1 MAKKPT
7 VSSITS
13 GYASNTQLNANFEAL
28 RDSFDNTLSLDGST
42 PNSMG
47 ADLNLNSNDI
57 LNADGIQ
64 ANSLT
69 IAGSSFDISALAGLA
84 SVSGAFI
91 APRSS
96 EPTTRDDG
104 TALQAGDIYLNT
116 TSNVPFIYNGSTFIE
131 LGTNLT
137 SAEVDVFSANGSATA
152 FTLSSAPSSENF
164 TFVYVSGVYQ
174 AKSTYSVAS
183 TTLTFSSAPPP
194 GTNNIEVVNFDGSL
208 LQTSVNKLDS
218 KTELKASSTL
228 SIQNY
233 DGSWWAYDASVTIA
247 TYSIDAS
254 EAILVSPTGS
264 GNGAWVRQFDDGKL
278 NIRWFGAVGDGSTN
292 DAPSIQNAVSFA
304 SFCERTDT
312 HNGDGSTTAF
322 SMSTVAIIDGSA
334 VAYTDTSQI
343 VVKVGGV
350 TKTLGSDYSVSG
362 TTVTFGS
369 APPSGTDNVSIAY
382 GWSEGTSYGR
392 TVYIPNTYNGTT
404 EGTRWFKCNTH
415 IAFANLDNIAFV
427 GDGPQLSKLKF
438 EDSYGLKVTSSTTG
452 QNSRL
457 QFKGFTL
464 EGNSDDSSSSAEFAG
479 ILLEA
484 CSNCVF
490 EDILINRFVDGI
502 VIDADPSG
510 TSGTGSINNKFLR
523 VFILQADFPNP
534 VNDYPRYGVRFTN
547 TQGTSYKPQLMQFK
561 DCTIYSSILVD
572 TEPATGDGSNLSFVI
587 DDFSGLTQASGIKVF
602 VEDSNGN
609 WEKRTIGTG
618 STQYK
623 LYDYTSGSRGT
634 EITDSP
640 LLSAKDAGNPMPNS
654 NGASITK
661 AEVVFVTAPPAQS
674 NNVFLIH
681 SDPRGSQAIRI
692 DEGSANSF
700 DCSIGGYETGVYF
713 DGGASNNLIDEN
725 EFTFQYV
732 QLTDTVVDRHA
743 SISTFGATT
752 ITVNDYA
759 ESHVD
764 EYVNQTLET
773 PSSHCIENCIIDKHG
788 PTRRIS
794 DKLTS
799 DVVLTGSYQD
809 ILTWDVPNR
818 RHGTHRHVEASIF
831 ITAIETSTTRVSA
844 DVKLEYSD
852 DNGANYSALQT
863 RRLESD
869 VTGATGNKD
878 HLSTYLSTYHDVS
891 VYNPKE
897 QKTLKYRVQAKLV
910 SGDTVTAEGS
920 SISYQNTG
928 TVTIV
933 NP

>member
-7 VSSITS
+7 VSTITS

-69 IAGSSFDISALAGLA
+69 IAGSSFDISALTGLA

-116 TSNVPFIYNGSTFIE
+116 TSNVPSIYNGSTFIE

-137 SAEVDVFSANGSATA
+137 SAEVDVFSANGSTTA

-174 AKSTYSVAS
+174 AKSTYSVSS

-208 LQTSVNKLDS
+208 LETSVNKLTS

-233 DGSWWAYDASVTIA
+233 DGSWWEYDASVTNA
-247 TYSIDAS
+247 VYSVDTT

-264 GNGAWVRQFDDGKL
+264 GDGAWVRQFDDGRL
-278 NIRWFGAVGDGSTN
+278 NIRWFGAVGDGTTN
-292 DAPSIQNAVSFA
+292 DAPAIQA
-304 SFCERTDT
+304 
-312 HNGDGSTTAF
+312 
-322 SMSTVAIIDGSA
+322 A
-334 VAYTDTSQI
+334 VAMA
-343 VVKVGGV
+343 
-350 TKTLGSDYSVSG
+350 SG
-362 TTVTFGS
+362 TG
-369 APPSGTDNVSIAY
+369 GNV
-382 GWSEGTSYGR
+382 SYGR

-404 EGTRWFKCNTH
+404 EGTRWFKCDTH

-464 EGNSDDSSSSAEFAG
+464 EGNSDDSSSSAKFAG

-502 VIDADPSG
+502 VVDADPSG

-523 VFILQADFPNP
+523 VFVLQADFPNP
-534 VNDYPRYGVRFTN
+534 VNDYPRYGVWFTN
-547 TQGTSYKPQLMQFK
+547 TQGTSFKPQLMQFK

-572 TEPATGDGSNLSFVI
+572 TETLTGDGSNLSFVI

-602 VEDSNGN
+602 VKDSDGN

-618 STQYK
+618 STHYK

-634 EITDSP
+634 EITTAMD
-640 LLSAKDAGNPMPNS
+640 AKDAANPMPNS

-661 AEVVFVTAPPAQS
+661 AEVVFVTAPPTLS
-674 NNVFLIH
+674 NNVFIVH

-700 DCSIGGYETGVYF
+700 DCSIGGYLTGVWF

-764 EYVNQTLET
+764 EYVH
-773 PSSHCIENCIIDKHG
+773 PSRPMTDCIIDKHG

-818 RHGTHRHVEASIF
+818 RHGTHRHIEASIF

-852 DNGANYSALQT
+852 DNGANYSTLQI

-869 VTGATGNKD
+869 VTGATGNTNY
-878 HLSTYLSTYHDVS
+878 LSTYLSTYHNVS

-897 QKTLKYRVQAKLV
+897 QKTLKYRVQAKFV

-920 SISYQNTG
+920 SIAYQNTG

>member
-7 VSSITS
+7 VSTITS

-69 IAGSSFDISALAGLA
+69 IAGSSFDISALTGLA

-116 TSNVPFIYNGSTFIE
+116 TSNVPSIYNGSTFIE

-137 SAEVDVFSANGSATA
+137 SAEVDVFSANGSTTA

-174 AKSTYSVAS
+174 AKSTYSVSS

-208 LQTSVNKLDS
+208 LETSVNKLTS

-233 DGSWWAYDASVTIA
+233 DGSWWEYDASVTNA
-247 TYSIDAS
+247 VYSVDTT

-264 GNGAWVRQFDDGKL
+264 GDGAWVRQFDDGRL
-278 NIRWFGAVGDGSTN
+278 NIRWFGAVGDGTTN
-292 DAPSIQNAVSFA
+292 DAPAIQA
-304 SFCERTDT
+304 
-312 HNGDGSTTAF
+312 
-322 SMSTVAIIDGSA
+322 A
-334 VAYTDTSQI
+334 VAMA
-343 VVKVGGV
+343 
-350 TKTLGSDYSVSG
+350 SG
-362 TTVTFGS
+362 TG
-369 APPSGTDNVSIAY
+369 GNV
-382 GWSEGTSYGR
+382 SYGR

-404 EGTRWFKCNTH
+404 EGGRWFKCDTH

-457 QFKGFTL
+457 QFKGFTI
-464 EGNSDDSSSSAEFAG
+464 EGNSDDSSSSAKWAG

-502 VIDADPSG
+502 VVDADPSG

-523 VFILQADFPNP
+523 VFVLQADFPNP

-547 TQGTSYKPQLMQFK
+547 TQGTSFKPQLMQFK

-572 TEPATGDGSNLSFVI
+572 TETLTGDGSNLSFVI

-602 VEDSNGN
+602 VKDSDGN

-634 EITDSP
+634 EITTAMD
-640 LLSAKDAGNPMPNS
+640 AKDAGNPMPNS

-661 AEVVFVTAPPAQS
+661 AEVVFVTAPPALS
-674 NNVFLIH
+674 NNVFIVH

-700 DCSIGGYETGVYF
+700 DVSIGGYLTGVWF

-764 EYVNQTLET
+764 EYVH
-773 PSSHCIENCIIDKHG
+773 PSRPMTDCIIDKHG

-852 DNGANYSALQT
+852 DNGANYSTLQI

-869 VTGATGNKD
+869 VTGATGNTNY
-878 HLSTYLSTYHDVS
+878 LSTYLSTYHNVS

-897 QKTLKYRVQAKLV
+897 QKTLKYRVQAKFV

-920 SISYQNTG
+920 SIAYQNTG

>member
-116 TSNVPFIYNGSTFIE
+116 TSNVPSIYNGSTFIE
-131 LGTNLT
+131 LGTNLA

-152 FTLSSAPSSENF
+152 FTLSSAPASENV

-174 AKSTYSVAS
+174 AKSTYSVSS

-194 GTNNIEVVNFDGSL
+194 GTNNIEVVNFDGSF
-208 LQTSVNKLDS
+208 LQTSVNKLTS

-233 DGSWWAYDASVTIA
+233 DGSWWAYDASVTNA
-247 TYSIDAS
+247 VYSVDTT

-264 GNGAWVRQFDDGKL
+264 VDGAWVRQFDDGRL

-292 DAPSIQNAVSFA
+292 DAPAIQA
-304 SFCERTDT
+304 
-312 HNGDGSTTAF
+312 
-322 SMSTVAIIDGSA
+322 A
-334 VAYTDTSQI
+334 VAMA
-343 VVKVGGV
+343 
-350 TKTLGSDYSVSG
+350 SG
-362 TTVTFGS
+362 TG
-369 APPSGTDNVSIAY
+369 GNV
-382 GWSEGTSYGR
+382 SYGR
-392 TVYIPNTYNGTT
+392 TVYIPNTYNGTN
-404 EGTRWFKCNTH
+404 EVGRWFKCDTH
-415 IAFANLDNIAFV
+415 IAFANLNNVAFV

-457 QFKGFTL
+457 QFKGLTL
-464 EGNSDDSSSSAEFAG
+464 EGNSDDSSSSAKFAG

-523 VFILQADFPNP
+523 VFVLQADFPNP

-547 TQGTSYKPQLMQFK
+547 TQGTSLKPQLMQFK
-561 DCTIYSSILVD
+561 DCTIYSSLLVD
-572 TEPATGDGSNLSFVI
+572 TETLTGNGSNLSFVI
-587 DDFSGLTQASGIKVF
+587 DNFSGLTQASGIKVF
-602 VEDSNGN
+602 VKDSDGN
-609 WEKRTIGTG
+609 WGKRTIGTG

-623 LYDYTSGSRGT
+623 LYDYTSGSRGD
-634 EITDSP
+634 EITTAMDAK
-640 LLSAKDAGNPMPNS
+640 SAANPMPNS

-661 AEVVFVTAPPAQS
+661 AEVVFVTAPPALS
-674 NNVFLIH
+674 SNVFLIH
-681 SDPRGSQAIRI
+681 SDPRGFQAIRI

-700 DCSIGGYETGVYF
+700 DVSIGGYLTGVWF

-725 EFTFQYV
+725 EFTF
-732 QLTDTVVDRHA
+732 
-743 SISTFGATT
+743 
-752 ITVNDYA
+752 
-759 ESHVD
+759 
-764 EYVNQTLET
+764 
-773 PSSHCIENCIIDKHG
+773 
-788 PTRRIS
+788 
-794 DKLTS
+794 
-799 DVVLTGSYQD
+799 
-809 ILTWDVPNR
+809 
-818 RHGTHRHVEASIF
+818 
-831 ITAIETSTTRVSA
+831 
-844 DVKLEYSD
+844 
-852 DNGANYSALQT
+852 
-863 RRLESD
+863 
-869 VTGATGNKD
+869 
-878 HLSTYLSTYHDVS
+878 
-891 VYNPKE
+891 
-897 QKTLKYRVQAKLV
+897 
-910 SGDTVTAEGS
+910 
-920 SISYQNTG
+920 
-928 TVTIV
+928 
-933 NP
+933 

>member
-7 VSSITS
+7 VSTITS

-69 IAGSSFDISALAGLA
+69 IAGSSFDISALTGLA

-91 APRSS
+91 APNPS

-116 TSNVPFIYNGSTFIE
+116 TSNLAFIYNGSTFIE

-137 SAEVDVFSANGSATA
+137 SAEVDVFSADGSATA

-174 AKSTYSVAS
+174 AKSTYSVSS

-208 LQTSVNKLDS
+208 LETSVNKLTS
-218 KTELKASSTL
+218 KAALKASSTL

-233 DGSWWAYDASVTIA
+233 DGSWWAYDSSITNAVYSVDT
-247 TYSIDAS
+247 T

-264 GNGAWVRQFDDGKL
+264 GDGAWVRQFDDGRL
-278 NIRWFGAVGDGSTN
+278 NIRWFGAVGDGTTN
-292 DAPSIQNAVSFA
+292 DAPAIQA
-304 SFCERTDT
+304 
-312 HNGDGSTTAF
+312 
-322 SMSTVAIIDGSA
+322 A
-334 VAYTDTSQI
+334 VAMA
-343 VVKVGGV
+343 
-350 TKTLGSDYSVSG
+350 SG
-362 TTVTFGS
+362 TG
-369 APPSGTDNVSIAY
+369 GNV
-382 GWSEGTSYGR
+382 SYGR

-404 EGTRWFKCNTH
+404 EGTRWFKCDTH

-464 EGNSDDSSSSAEFAG
+464 EGNSDDSSSSAKWAG

-523 VFILQADFPNP
+523 VFVLQADFPNP

-547 TQGTSYKPQLMQFK
+547 TQGTDFKPQLMQFK

-602 VEDSNGN
+602 VKDSDGN
-609 WEKRTIGTG
+609 WGKRTIGTG

-634 EITDSP
+634 EITTAMD
-640 LLSAKDAGNPMPNS
+640 AKDAGNPMPNS

-661 AEVVFVTAPPAQS
+661 AEVVFVTAPPALS
-674 NNVFLIH
+674 NNVFIVH

-700 DCSIGGYETGVYF
+700 DVSIGGYETGVWF

-764 EYVNQTLET
+764 EYVH
-773 PSSHCIENCIIDKHG
+773 PSRPMTNCIIDKHG

-818 RHGTHRHVEASIF
+818 RHGTHRHIEASIF

-852 DNGANYSALQT
+852 DNGANYSTLQT

-869 VTGATGNKD
+869 VTGATGNTN

-920 SISYQNTG
+920 SIAYQNTG

>member
-7 VSSITS
+7 VSTITS

-69 IAGSSFDISALAGLA
+69 IAGSSFNISALTGLA

-96 EPTTRDDG
+96 APTTRDDG
-104 TALQAGDIYLNT
+104 TALQSGDIYLNT
-116 TSNVPFIYNGSTFIE
+116 TSNLAFIYNGSTFVG
-131 LGTNLT
+131 LSTNT
-137 SAEVDVFSANGSATA
+137 TVAEVDVFSGNGSTTG
-152 FTLSSAPSSENF
+152 FTLSSAPESENF

-174 AKSTYSVAS
+174 AKSAYSVS
-183 TTLTFSSAPPP
+183 GTTLTFSSAPAS

-208 LQTSVNKLDS
+208 LQTSVNKLANR
-218 KTELKASSTL
+218 TALKASSTS
-228 SIQNY
+228 SIQQF
-233 DGSWWAYDASVTIA
+233 DGSWWVYDSSVPIA

-278 NIRWFGAVGDGSTN
+278 NIRWFGAVGDNSTN

-343 VVKVGGV
+343 EVEVGGV
-350 TKTLGSDYSVSG
+350 IKTLGSDYSVSG
-362 TTVTFGS
+362 TTVTFNS
-369 APPSGTDNVSIAY
+369 APPSGTDNVSIEY
-382 GWSEGTSYGR
+382 GWSESTGYGR
-392 TVYIPNTYNGTT
+392 TVYIPNTYNGTS
-404 EGTRWFKCNTH
+404 ENGRHFECNTH

-427 GDGPQLSKLKF
+427 GDGPQLSKLRF
-438 EDSYGLKVTSSTTG
+438 RNDSDGLKVTNSTTG
-452 QNSRL
+452 QNQRV
-457 QFKGFTL
+457 QFKGFSL
-464 EGNSDDSSSSAEFAG
+464 RGNSDTSTNSTPFVG
-479 ILLEA
+479 ILLEN

-490 EDILINRFVDGI
+490 EDIYIERFVDGI
-502 VIDADPSG
+502 VIDADPIG

-523 VFILQADFPNP
+523 VYIDQARYPNP
-534 VNDYPRYGVRFTN
+534 VNDYPRYGVHFKN
-547 TQGTSYKPQLMQFK
+547 SQGTSHKPQLMQFK

-572 TEPATGDGSNLSFVI
+572 TKELTGDGSNLSFVI
-587 DDFSGLTQASGIKVF
+587 DNFSGLTQASGIKVF
-602 VEDSNGN
+602 VEDSDGN

-623 LYDYTSGSRGT
+623 LYDYTGT
-634 EITDSP
+634 TQGDEITTAK
-640 LLSAKDAGNPMPNS
+640 SAKNNTMPNS
-654 NGASITK
+654 NGALITK

-674 NNVFLIH
+674 NNVFLVH
-681 SDPRGSQAIRI
+681 SDPRGYQAIRI

-713 DGGASNNLIDEN
+713 DGGPTNSLIDEN

-732 QLTDTVVDRHA
+732 QLTDTVIDRHA
-743 SISTFGATT
+743 SINTFGATT

-759 ESHVD
+759 TSHVD
-764 EYVNQTLET
+764 EYVD
-773 PSSHCIENCIIDKHG
+773 PSRPMTNCIIDKHG

-818 RHGTHRHVEASIF
+818 RHGTHRHIEASIF

-852 DNGANYSALQT
+852 DNGANYSTLQT

-869 VTGATGNKD
+869 VTGASGNTN

-920 SISYQNTG
+920 NTSYQNTG

>member
-7 VSSITS
+7 VSTITS

-69 IAGSSFDISALAGLA
+69 IAGSSFDISALTGLA

-116 TSNVPFIYNGSTFIE
+116 TSNVPSIYNGSTFIE

-137 SAEVDVFSANGSATA
+137 SAEVDVFSANGSTTA

-174 AKSTYSVAS
+174 AKSTYSVSS

-208 LQTSVNKLDS
+208 LETSVNKLTS

-233 DGSWWAYDASVTIA
+233 DGSWWEYDASVTNA
-247 TYSIDAS
+247 VYSVDTT

-264 GNGAWVRQFDDGKL
+264 GDGAWVRQFDDGRL
-278 NIRWFGAVGDGSTN
+278 NIRWFGAVGDGTTN
-292 DAPSIQNAVSFA
+292 DAPAIQA
-304 SFCERTDT
+304 
-312 HNGDGSTTAF
+312 
-322 SMSTVAIIDGSA
+322 A
-334 VAYTDTSQI
+334 VAMA
-343 VVKVGGV
+343 
-350 TKTLGSDYSVSG
+350 SG
-362 TTVTFGS
+362 TG
-369 APPSGTDNVSIAY
+369 GNV
-382 GWSEGTSYGR
+382 SYGR

-404 EGTRWFKCNTH
+404 EGTRWFKCDTH

-464 EGNSDDSSSSAEFAG
+464 EGNSDDSSSSAKFAG

-502 VIDADPSG
+502 VVDADPSG

-523 VFILQADFPNP
+523 VFVLQADFPNP

-547 TQGTSYKPQLMQFK
+547 TQGTSFKPQLMQFK

-572 TEPATGDGSNLSFVI
+572 TETLTGDGSNLSFVI

-602 VEDSNGN
+602 VKDSDGN

-634 EITDSP
+634 EITTAMD
-640 LLSAKDAGNPMPNS
+640 AKDAANPMPNS

-661 AEVVFVTAPPAQS
+661 AEVVFVTAPPALS
-674 NNVFLIH
+674 NNVFIVH

-700 DCSIGGYETGVYF
+700 DCSIGGYLTGVWF

-764 EYVNQTLET
+764 EYVH
-773 PSSHCIENCIIDKHG
+773 PSRPMTDCIIDKHG

-852 DNGANYSALQT
+852 DNGANYSTLQI

-869 VTGATGNKD
+869 VTGATGNTNY
-878 HLSTYLSTYHDVS
+878 LSTYLSTYHNVS

-897 QKTLKYRVQAKLV
+897 QKTLKYRVQAKFV

-920 SISYQNTG
+920 SIAYQNTG

>member
-7 VSSITS
+7 VSTITS

-69 IAGSSFDISALAGLA
+69 IAGSSFNISALTGLA

-96 EPTTRDDG
+96 APTTRDDG
-104 TALQAGDIYLNT
+104 TALQSGDIYLNT
-116 TSNVPFIYNGSTFIE
+116 TSNLAFIYNGSTFIG
-131 LGTNLT
+131 LSTNT
-137 SAEVDVFSANGSATA
+137 TVAEVDVFSGNGSTTG
-152 FTLSSAPSSENF
+152 FTLSSAPESENF

-174 AKSTYSVAS
+174 AKSAYSVS
-183 TTLTFSSAPPP
+183 GTTLTFSSAPAS

-208 LQTSVNKLDS
+208 LQTSVNKLANR
-218 KTELKASSTL
+218 TALKAASTS
-228 SIQNY
+228 SIQQFE
-233 DGSWWAYDASVTIA
+233 GSWWVYDSSVPIA

-264 GNGAWVRQFDDGKL
+264 GNGAWVRQFDDGRL

-369 APPSGTDNVSIAY
+369 APPSGTNNVSIAY

-404 EGTRWFKCNTH
+404 ESGRHFKCATH

-464 EGNSDDSSSSAEFAG
+464 EGNSDDSSNSAKWAG

-502 VIDADPSG
+502 VVDADPSG

-523 VFILQADFPNP
+523 VFVLQADFPNP

-547 TQGTSYKPQLMQFK
+547 TQGTSFKPQLMQFK
-561 DCTIYSSILVD
+561 DCTIYASILVD
-572 TEPATGDGSNLSFVI
+572 TETLTGNGSNLSFVI

-602 VEDSNGN
+602 VKDSDGN
-609 WEKRTIGTG
+609 WGKRAIGTG

-623 LYDYTSGSRGT
+623 LYDYTSGSRGD
-634 EITDSP
+634 EITTAMD
-640 LLSAKDAGNPMPNS
+640 AKDAGNPMPNS

-661 AEVVFVTAPPAQS
+661 AEVVFVTAPPALS
-674 NNVFLIH
+674 NNVFLVH

-700 DCSIGGYETGVYF
+700 DVSIGGYGTGVYF

-764 EYVNQTLET
+764 EYVH
-773 PSSHCIENCIIDKHG
+773 PSRPMTDCIIDKHG

-794 DKLTS
+794 SKLTS

-869 VTGATGNKD
+869 VTGATGNTN
-878 HLSTYLSTYHDVS
+878 HLSTYLSTYHNVS

-920 SISYQNTG
+920 NTSYQNTG

>member
-69 IAGSSFDISALAGLA
+69 IAGSSFNISALTGLA

-96 EPTTRDDG
+96 EPSTRDDG
-104 TALQAGDIYLNT
+104 TALQSGDIYLNT
-116 TSNVPFIYNGSTFIE
+116 TSNLAFIYNGSTFIG
-131 LGTNLT
+131 LSTNT
-137 SAEVDVFSANGSATA
+137 TVAEVDVFSGNGSTTG
-152 FTLSSAPSSENF
+152 FTLSSAPESENF

-174 AKSTYSVAS
+174 AKSAYSVS
-183 TTLTFSSAPPP
+183 GTTLTFSSAPAS

-208 LQTSVNKLDS
+208 LQNSVNKLANR
-218 KTELKASSTL
+218 TALKASSTS
-228 SIQNY
+228 SIQQF
-233 DGSWWAYDASVTIA
+233 DGSWWVYDSSVTNA
-247 TYSIDAS
+247 VYSVDTT

-264 GNGAWVRQFDDGKL
+264 GNGAWVRQFDDGRL

-292 DAPSIQNAVSFA
+292 DAPAIQA
-304 SFCERTDT
+304 
-312 HNGDGSTTAF
+312 
-322 SMSTVAIIDGSA
+322 A
-334 VAYTDTSQI
+334 VAMA
-343 VVKVGGV
+343 
-350 TKTLGSDYSVSG
+350 SG
-362 TTVTFGS
+362 TG
-369 APPSGTDNVSIAY
+369 GNV
-382 GWSEGTSYGR
+382 SYGR

-404 EGTRWFKCNTH
+404 EGTRWFKCSTH

-464 EGNSDDSSSSAEFAG
+464 EGNSDDSSSSAKWAG

-523 VFILQADFPNP
+523 VFVLQADFPNP

-547 TQGTSYKPQLMQFK
+547 TQGTAFKPQLMQFK

-602 VEDSNGN
+602 VKDSDGN
-609 WEKRTIGTG
+609 WEKRAIGTG
-618 STQYK
+618 STNYK
-623 LYDYTSGSRGT
+623 LYDYTSGSRGD
-634 EITDSP
+634 EITTAMD
-640 LLSAKDAGNPMPNS
+640 AKDAGNPMPNS

-661 AEVVFVTAPPAQS
+661 AEVVFVTAPPALS
-674 NNVFLIH
+674 NNVFIVH

-700 DCSIGGYETGVYF
+700 DVSIGGYEKGVWF

-764 EYVNQTLET
+764 EYVQ
-773 PSSHCIENCIIDKHG
+773 PSRPMTNCIIDKHG

-818 RHGTHRHVEASIF
+818 RHGTHRHIEASIF

-869 VTGATGNKD
+869 VTGATGNTN

-920 SISYQNTG
+920 NTSYQNTG

>member
-7 VSSITS
+7 VSTITS

-69 IAGSSFDISALAGLA
+69 IAGSSFDISALTGLA

-116 TSNVPFIYNGSTFIE
+116 TSNVPSIYNGSTFIE

-137 SAEVDVFSANGSATA
+137 SAEVDVFSANGSTTA

-174 AKSTYSVAS
+174 AKSTYSVSS

-208 LQTSVNKLDS
+208 LETSVNKLTS

-233 DGSWWAYDASVTIA
+233 DGSWWEYDASVTNA
-247 TYSIDAS
+247 VYSVDTT

-264 GNGAWVRQFDDGKL
+264 GDGAWVRQFDDGRL
-278 NIRWFGAVGDGSTN
+278 NIRWFGAVGDGTTN
-292 DAPSIQNAVSFA
+292 DAPAIQA
-304 SFCERTDT
+304 
-312 HNGDGSTTAF
+312 
-322 SMSTVAIIDGSA
+322 A
-334 VAYTDTSQI
+334 VAMA
-343 VVKVGGV
+343 
-350 TKTLGSDYSVSG
+350 SG
-362 TTVTFGS
+362 TG
-369 APPSGTDNVSIAY
+369 GNV
-382 GWSEGTSYGR
+382 SYGR

-404 EGTRWFKCNTH
+404 EGTRWFKCDTH

-464 EGNSDDSSSSAEFAG
+464 EGNSDDSSSSAKFAG

-502 VIDADPSG
+502 VVDADPSG

-523 VFILQADFPNP
+523 VFVLQADFPNP

-547 TQGTSYKPQLMQFK
+547 TQGTSFKPQLMQFK

-572 TEPATGDGSNLSFVI
+572 TETLTGDGSNLSFVI

-602 VEDSNGN
+602 VKDSDGN

-634 EITDSP
+634 EITTAMD
-640 LLSAKDAGNPMPNS
+640 AKDAANPMPNS

-661 AEVVFVTAPPAQS
+661 AEVVFVTAPPTLS
-674 NNVFLIH
+674 NNVFIVH

-700 DCSIGGYETGVYF
+700 DCSIGGYLTGVWF

-764 EYVNQTLET
+764 EYVH
-773 PSSHCIENCIIDKHG
+773 PSRPMTDCIIDKHG

-852 DNGANYSALQT
+852 DNGANYSTLQI

-869 VTGATGNKD
+869 VTGATGNTNY
-878 HLSTYLSTYHDVS
+878 LSTYLSTYHNVS

-897 QKTLKYRVQAKLV
+897 QKTLKYRVQAKFV

-920 SISYQNTG
+920 SIAYQNTG

>member
-69 IAGSSFDISALAGLA
+69 IAGSSFNISALTGLA

-96 EPTTRDDG
+96 APTTRDDG
-104 TALQAGDIYLNT
+104 TALQSGDIYLNT
-116 TSNVPFIYNGSTFIE
+116 TSNLAFIYNGSTFIG
-131 LGTNLT
+131 LSTNT
-137 SAEVDVFSANGSATA
+137 TVAEVDVFSGNGSTTA
-152 FTLSSAPSSENF
+152 FTLSSAPESENF

-174 AKSTYSVAS
+174 AKSAYSVS
-183 TTLTFSSAPPP
+183 GTTLTFSSAPASS
-194 GTNNIEVVNFDGSL
+194 TNNIEVVNFDGSL
-208 LQTSVNKLDS
+208 LQISVNKLANR
-218 KTELKASSTL
+218 TALKASSTS
-228 SIQNY
+228 SIQQF
-233 DGSWWAYDASVTIA
+233 DGSWWAYDASVTNA
-247 TYSIDAS
+247 VYSVDTT

-264 GNGAWVRQFDDGKL
+264 GNGAWVRQFDDGRL

-292 DAPSIQNAVSFA
+292 DAPAIQA
-304 SFCERTDT
+304 
-312 HNGDGSTTAF
+312 
-322 SMSTVAIIDGSA
+322 A
-334 VAYTDTSQI
+334 VAMA
-343 VVKVGGV
+343 
-350 TKTLGSDYSVSG
+350 SG
-362 TTVTFGS
+362 TG
-369 APPSGTDNVSIAY
+369 GNV
-382 GWSEGTSYGR
+382 SYGR

-404 EGTRWFKCNTH
+404 EGTRWFKCATH

-452 QNSRL
+452 QNNRL

-464 EGNSDDSSSSAEFAG
+464 EGNSDDSSSSAKWAG

-502 VIDADPSG
+502 VVDADPSG

-523 VFILQADFPNP
+523 VFVLQADFPNP
-534 VNDYPRYGVRFTN
+534 VNDYPRYGVHFTN

-561 DCTIYSSILVD
+561 DCTIYSSIIVD
-572 TEPATGDGSNLSFVI
+572 TEPLLTGDGSNLSFVI
-587 DDFSGLTQASGIKVF
+587 DDFSGLTRASGIKVF
-602 VEDSNGN
+602 VKDSDGN
-609 WEKRTIGTG
+609 WGKRTIGTG

-623 LYDYTSGSRGT
+623 LYDYTSGSRGD
-634 EITDSP
+634 EITTAMD
-640 LLSAKDAGNPMPNS
+640 AKDTGNPMPNS

-661 AEVVFVTAPPAQS
+661 AEVVFVTAPPALS

-700 DCSIGGYETGVYF
+700 DVSIGGYLTGVWF

-764 EYVNQTLET
+764 EYVQ
-773 PSSHCIENCIIDKHG
+773 PSRPMTDCIIDKHG

-794 DKLTS
+794 SKLTS

-809 ILTWDVPNR
+809 ILTWDVTNR

-869 VTGATGNKD
+869 VTGASGNTNY
-878 HLSTYLSTYHDVS
+878 LSTYLSTYHDVS

-920 SISYQNTG
+920 NTSYQNTG

>member
-7 VSSITS
+7 VSTITS

-69 IAGSSFDISALAGLA
+69 IAGSSFNISALTGLA

-96 EPTTRDDG
+96 APTTRDDG
-104 TALQAGDIYLNT
+104 TALQSGDIYLNT
-116 TSNVPFIYNGSTFIE
+116 TSNLAFIYNGSTFVG
-131 LGTNLT
+131 LSTNT
-137 SAEVDVFSANGSATA
+137 TVAEVDVFSGNGSTTG

-174 AKSTYSVAS
+174 AKSAYSVS
-183 TTLTFSSAPPP
+183 GTTLTFSSAPAS

-208 LQTSVNKLDS
+208 LQTSVNKLANR
-218 KTELKASSTL
+218 TALKASSTS
-228 SIQNY
+228 SIQQF
-233 DGSWWAYDASVTIA
+233 DGSWWVYDSSVPIA

-343 VVKVGGV
+343 EVEVGGV
-350 TKTLGSDYSVSG
+350 IKTLGSDYSVSG
-362 TTVTFGS
+362 TTVTFNS
-369 APPSGTDNVSIAY
+369 APPSGTDNVSIEY

-392 TVYIPNTYNGTT
+392 TVYIPNTYNGTS
-404 EGTRWFKCNTH
+404 ENGRHFECNTH

-427 GDGPQLSKLKF
+427 GDGPQLSKLRF
-438 EDSYGLKVTSSTTG
+438 RNDSDGLKVTSSTTG
-452 QNSRL
+452 QNQRV
-457 QFKGFTL
+457 QFKGFSLRGKSDTST
-464 EGNSDDSSSSAEFAG
+464 NSTAFVG
-479 ILLEA
+479 ILLEN

-490 EDILINRFVDGI
+490 EDIYIERFVDGI
-502 VIDADPSG
+502 VIDADPIG

-523 VFILQADFPNP
+523 VYIDQARYPNP
-534 VNDYPRYGVRFTN
+534 VNDYPRYGVHFKN
-547 TQGTSYKPQLMQFK
+547 SQGTGFKPQLMQFK

-572 TEPATGDGSNLSFVI
+572 TKELTGDGSNLSFVI
-587 DDFSGLTQASGIKVF
+587 DNFSGLTQASGIKVF
-602 VEDSNGN
+602 VEDSDGN

-623 LYDYTSGSRGT
+623 LYDYTGT
-634 EITDSP
+634 TQGDEITTAM
-640 LLSAKDAGNPMPNS
+640 SAKNNTMPNS
-654 NGASITK
+654 NGALITK

-681 SDPRGSQAIRI
+681 SDPRGYQAIRI

-713 DGGASNNLIDEN
+713 DGGPTNSLIDEN

-732 QLTDTVVDRHA
+732 QLTDTVIDRHA
-743 SISTFGATT
+743 SINTFGATT

-759 ESHVD
+759 TSHVD
-764 EYVNQTLET
+764 EYVNEVLET
-773 PSSHCIENCIIDKHG
+773 PTTHCIENCIIDKHG

-818 RHGTHRHVEASIF
+818 RHGTHRHIEASIF
-831 ITAIETSTTRVSA
+831 ITAIETSTSRVSA

-852 DNGANYSALQT
+852 DNGANYSTLQT

-869 VTGATGNKD
+869 VTGASGNTN

-920 SISYQNTG
+920 NTSYQNTG

>member
-7 VSSITS
+7 VSTITS

-69 IAGSSFDISALAGLA
+69 IAGSSFNISALTGLA

-96 EPTTRDDG
+96 APTTRDDG
-104 TALQAGDIYLNT
+104 TALQSGDIYLNT
-116 TSNVPFIYNGSTFIE
+116 TSNLAFIYNGSTFVG
-131 LGTNLT
+131 LSTNT
-137 SAEVDVFSANGSATA
+137 TVAEVDVFSGNGSTTG

-174 AKSTYSVAS
+174 AKSAYSVS
-183 TTLTFSSAPPP
+183 GTTLTFSSAPAS

-208 LQTSVNKLDS
+208 LQTSVNKLANR
-218 KTELKASSTL
+218 TALKASSTS
-228 SIQNY
+228 SIQQF
-233 DGSWWAYDASVTIA
+233 DGSWWVYDSSVPIA

-343 VVKVGGV
+343 EVEVGGV
-350 TKTLGSDYSVSG
+350 IKTLGSDYSVSG
-362 TTVTFGS
+362 TTVTFNS
-369 APPSGTDNVSIAY
+369 APPSGTDNVSIEY

-392 TVYIPNTYNGTT
+392 TVYIPNTYNGTS
-404 EGTRWFKCNTH
+404 ENGRHFECNTH

-427 GDGPQLSKLKF
+427 GDGPQLSKLRF
-438 EDSYGLKVTSSTTG
+438 RNDSDGLKVTSSTTG
-452 QNSRL
+452 QNQRV
-457 QFKGFTL
+457 QFKGFSLRGKSDTST
-464 EGNSDDSSSSAEFAG
+464 NSTAFVG
-479 ILLEA
+479 ILLEN

-490 EDILINRFVDGI
+490 EDIYIERFVDGI
-502 VIDADPSG
+502 VIDADPIG

-523 VFILQADFPNP
+523 VYIDQARYPNP
-534 VNDYPRYGVRFTN
+534 VNDYPRYGVHFKN
-547 TQGTSYKPQLMQFK
+547 SQGTGFKPQLMQFK

-572 TEPATGDGSNLSFVI
+572 TKELTGDGSNLSFVI
-587 DDFSGLTQASGIKVF
+587 DNFSGLTQASGIKVF
-602 VEDSNGN
+602 VEDSDGN

-623 LYDYTSGSRGT
+623 LYDYTGT
-634 EITDSP
+634 TQGDEITTAM
-640 LLSAKDAGNPMPNS
+640 SAKNNTMPNS
-654 NGASITK
+654 NGALITK

-681 SDPRGSQAIRI
+681 SDPRGYQAIRI

-713 DGGASNNLIDEN
+713 DGGPTNSLIDEN

-732 QLTDTVVDRHA
+732 QLTDTVIDRHA
-743 SISTFGATT
+743 SINTFGATT

-759 ESHVD
+759 TSHVD
-764 EYVNQTLET
+764 EYVD
-773 PSSHCIENCIIDKHG
+773 PSRPMTNCIIDKHG

-818 RHGTHRHVEASIF
+818 RHGTHRHIEASIF

-852 DNGANYSALQT
+852 DNGANYSTLQT

-869 VTGATGNKD
+869 VTGASGNTN

-920 SISYQNTG
+920 NTSYQNTG

>member
-7 VSSITS
+7 VSTITS

-69 IAGSSFDISALAGLA
+69 IAGSSFDISALTGLA

-116 TSNVPFIYNGSTFIE
+116 TSNVPSIYNGSTFIE

-137 SAEVDVFSANGSATA
+137 SAEVDVFSANGSTTA

-174 AKSTYSVAS
+174 AKSTYSVSS

-208 LQTSVNKLDS
+208 LETSVNKLTS

-233 DGSWWAYDASVTIA
+233 DGSWWEYDASVTNA
-247 TYSIDAS
+247 VYSVDTT

-264 GNGAWVRQFDDGKL
+264 GDGAWVRQFDDGRL
-278 NIRWFGAVGDGSTN
+278 NIRWFGAVGDGTTN
-292 DAPSIQNAVSFA
+292 DAPAIQA
-304 SFCERTDT
+304 
-312 HNGDGSTTAF
+312 
-322 SMSTVAIIDGSA
+322 A
-334 VAYTDTSQI
+334 VAMA
-343 VVKVGGV
+343 
-350 TKTLGSDYSVSG
+350 SG
-362 TTVTFGS
+362 TG
-369 APPSGTDNVSIAY
+369 GNV
-382 GWSEGTSYGR
+382 SYGR

-404 EGTRWFKCNTH
+404 EGGRWFKCDTH

-464 EGNSDDSSSSAEFAG
+464 EGNSDDSSSSAKWAG

-502 VIDADPSG
+502 VVDADPSG

-523 VFILQADFPNP
+523 VFVLQADFPNP

-547 TQGTSYKPQLMQFK
+547 TQGTSFKPQLMQFK

-572 TEPATGDGSNLSFVI
+572 TETLTGDGSNLSFVI

-602 VEDSNGN
+602 VKDSDGN

-634 EITDSP
+634 EITTAMD
-640 LLSAKDAGNPMPNS
+640 AKDAANPMPNS

-661 AEVVFVTAPPAQS
+661 AEVVFVTAPPTLS
-674 NNVFLIH
+674 NNVFIVH

-700 DCSIGGYETGVYF
+700 DCSIGGYLTGVWF

-764 EYVNQTLET
+764 EYVH
-773 PSSHCIENCIIDKHG
+773 PSRPMTDCIIDKHG

-852 DNGANYSALQT
+852 DNGANYSTLQI

-869 VTGATGNKD
+869 VTGATGNTNY
-878 HLSTYLSTYHDVS
+878 LSTYLSTYHNVS

-897 QKTLKYRVQAKLV
+897 QKTLKYRVQAKFV

-920 SISYQNTG
+920 SIAYQNTG

>member
-1 MAKKPT
+1 
-7 VSSITS
+7 
-13 GYASNTQLNANFEAL
+13 
-28 RDSFDNTLSLDGST
+28 
-42 PNSMG
+42 
-47 ADLNLNSNDI
+47 
-57 LNADGIQ
+57 
-64 ANSLT
+64 
-69 IAGSSFDISALAGLA
+69 
-84 SVSGAFI
+84 
-91 APRSS
+91 
-96 EPTTRDDG
+96 
-104 TALQAGDIYLNT
+104 
-116 TSNVPFIYNGSTFIE
+116 
-131 LGTNLT
+131 
-137 SAEVDVFSANGSATA
+137 
-152 FTLSSAPSSENF
+152 
-164 TFVYVSGVYQ
+164 
-174 AKSTYSVAS
+174 
-183 TTLTFSSAPPP
+183 
-194 GTNNIEVVNFDGSL
+194 
-208 LQTSVNKLDS
+208 
-218 KTELKASSTL
+218 
-228 SIQNY
+228 
-233 DGSWWAYDASVTIA
+233 
-247 TYSIDAS
+247 
-254 EAILVSPTGS
+254 
-264 GNGAWVRQFDDGKL
+264 
-278 NIRWFGAVGDGSTN
+278 
-292 DAPSIQNAVSFA
+292 
-304 SFCERTDT
+304 
-312 HNGDGSTTAF
+312 
-322 SMSTVAIIDGSA
+322 
-334 VAYTDTSQI
+334 
-343 VVKVGGV
+343 
-350 TKTLGSDYSVSG
+350 
-362 TTVTFGS
+362 
-369 APPSGTDNVSIAY
+369 
-382 GWSEGTSYGR
+382 
-392 TVYIPNTYNGTT
+392 
-404 EGTRWFKCNTH
+404 
-415 IAFANLDNIAFV
+415 
-427 GDGPQLSKLKF
+427 
-438 EDSYGLKVTSSTTG
+438 
-452 QNSRL
+452 
-457 QFKGFTL
+457 
-464 EGNSDDSSSSAEFAG
+464 
-479 ILLEA
+479 
-484 CSNCVF
+484 
-490 EDILINRFVDGI
+490 
-502 VIDADPSG
+502 
-510 TSGTGSINNKFLR
+510 
-523 VFILQADFPNP
+523 
-534 VNDYPRYGVRFTN
+534 
-547 TQGTSYKPQLMQFK
+547 MQFK

>member
-7 VSSITS
+7 VSTITS

-116 TSNVPFIYNGSTFIE
+116 TSNVPSIYNGSTFIE

-137 SAEVDVFSANGSATA
+137 SAEVDVFSANGSTTA
-152 FTLSSAPSSENF
+152 FTLSSAPASENF

-174 AKSTYSVAS
+174 AKSTYSVSS

-208 LQTSVNKLDS
+208 LETSVNKLTS
-218 KTELKASSTL
+218 KAALKASSTL

-233 DGSWWAYDASVTIA
+233 DGSWWAYDASVPNA
-247 TYSIDAS
+247 VYSVDTT

-264 GNGAWVRQFDDGKL
+264 GNGAWVRQFNDGRL

-292 DAPSIQNAVSFA
+292 DAPAIQAAVDMA
-304 SFCERTDT
+304 
-312 HNGDGSTTAF
+312 
-322 SMSTVAIIDGSA
+322 
-334 VAYTDTSQI
+334 
-343 VVKVGGV
+343 
-350 TKTLGSDYSVSG
+350 SG
-362 TTVTFGS
+362 TG
-369 APPSGTDNVSIAY
+369 GNV
-382 GWSEGTSYGR
+382 SYGR

-404 EGTRWFKCNTH
+404 ESGRWFKCDTH
-415 IAFANLDNIAFV
+415 IAFADLDNIAFI

-452 QNSRL
+452 QNGRL

-464 EGNSDDSSSSAEFAG
+464 EGNSDDSSSSGKFAG

-523 VFILQADFPNP
+523 VFVAQADFPNP

-547 TQGTSYKPQLMQFK
+547 TQGTSFKPQGMQFK

-572 TEPATGDGSNLSFVI
+572 TETLTGDGSNLSFVI

-602 VEDSNGN
+602 VEHSDGN

-618 STQYK
+618 STQ
-623 LYDYTSGSRGT
+623 
-634 EITDSP
+634 
-640 LLSAKDAGNPMPNS
+640 
-654 NGASITK
+654 
-661 AEVVFVTAPPAQS
+661 
-674 NNVFLIH
+674 
-681 SDPRGSQAIRI
+681 
-692 DEGSANSF
+692 
-700 DCSIGGYETGVYF
+700 
-713 DGGASNNLIDEN
+713 
-725 EFTFQYV
+725 
-732 QLTDTVVDRHA
+732 
-743 SISTFGATT
+743 
-752 ITVNDYA
+752 
-759 ESHVD
+759 
-764 EYVNQTLET
+764 
-773 PSSHCIENCIIDKHG
+773 
-788 PTRRIS
+788 
-794 DKLTS
+794 
-799 DVVLTGSYQD
+799 
-809 ILTWDVPNR
+809 
-818 RHGTHRHVEASIF
+818 
-831 ITAIETSTTRVSA
+831 
-844 DVKLEYSD
+844 
-852 DNGANYSALQT
+852 
-863 RRLESD
+863 
-869 VTGATGNKD
+869 
-878 HLSTYLSTYHDVS
+878 
-891 VYNPKE
+891 
-897 QKTLKYRVQAKLV
+897 
-910 SGDTVTAEGS
+910 
-920 SISYQNTG
+920 
-928 TVTIV
+928 
-933 NP
+933 

>member
-7 VSSITS
+7 VSTITS

-69 IAGSSFDISALAGLA
+69 IAGSSFDISALTGLA

-116 TSNVPFIYNGSTFIE
+116 TSNVPSIYNGSTFIE

-137 SAEVDVFSANGSATA
+137 SAEVDVFSANGSTTA

-174 AKSTYSVAS
+174 AKSTYSVSS

-208 LQTSVNKLDS
+208 LETSVNKLTS

-233 DGSWWAYDASVTIA
+233 DGSWWEYDASVTNA
-247 TYSIDAS
+247 VYSVDTT

-264 GNGAWVRQFDDGKL
+264 GDGAWVRQFDDGRL
-278 NIRWFGAVGDGSTN
+278 NIRWFGAVGDGTTN
-292 DAPSIQNAVSFA
+292 DAPAIQA
-304 SFCERTDT
+304 
-312 HNGDGSTTAF
+312 
-322 SMSTVAIIDGSA
+322 A
-334 VAYTDTSQI
+334 VAMA
-343 VVKVGGV
+343 
-350 TKTLGSDYSVSG
+350 SG
-362 TTVTFGS
+362 TG
-369 APPSGTDNVSIAY
+369 GNV
-382 GWSEGTSYGR
+382 SYGR

-404 EGTRWFKCNTH
+404 EGTRWFKCDTH

-464 EGNSDDSSSSAEFAG
+464 EGNSDDSSSSAKFAG

-502 VIDADPSG
+502 VVDADPSG

-523 VFILQADFPNP
+523 VFVLQADFPNP
-534 VNDYPRYGVRFTN
+534 VNDYPRYGVWFTN
-547 TQGTSYKPQLMQFK
+547 TQGTSFKPQLMQFK

-572 TEPATGDGSNLSFVI
+572 TETLTGDGSNLSFVI

-602 VEDSNGN
+602 VKDSDGN

-634 EITDSP
+634 EITTAMD
-640 LLSAKDAGNPMPNS
+640 AKDAANPMPNS

-661 AEVVFVTAPPAQS
+661 AEVVFVTAPPTLS
-674 NNVFLIH
+674 NNVFIVH

-700 DCSIGGYETGVYF
+700 DCSIGGYLTGVWF

-764 EYVNQTLET
+764 EYVH
-773 PSSHCIENCIIDKHG
+773 PSRPMTDCIIDKHG

-852 DNGANYSALQT
+852 DNGANYSTLQI

-869 VTGATGNKD
+869 VTGATGNTNY
-878 HLSTYLSTYHDVS
+878 LSTYLSTYHNVS

-897 QKTLKYRVQAKLV
+897 QKTLKYRVQAKFV

-920 SISYQNTG
+920 SIAYQNTG

>member
-69 IAGSSFDISALAGLA
+69 IAGSSFDISALSGLA

-116 TSNVPFIYNGSTFIE
+116 TSNVPSIYNGSTFIE

-137 SAEVDVFSANGSATA
+137 SAEVDVFSANGSTTA
-152 FTLSSAPSSENF
+152 FTLSSAPASENF

-174 AKSTYSVAS
+174 AKSTYSVSS

-208 LQTSVNKLDS
+208 LQTSVNKLTS

-233 DGSWWAYDASVTIA
+233 DGSWWAYDSSITNAVYSVDT
-247 TYSIDAS
+247 T

-264 GNGAWVRQFDDGKL
+264 GDGAWVRQFDDGRL
-278 NIRWFGAVGDGSTN
+278 NIRWFGAVGDGTTN
-292 DAPSIQNAVSFA
+292 DAPAIQA
-304 SFCERTDT
+304 
-312 HNGDGSTTAF
+312 
-322 SMSTVAIIDGSA
+322 A
-334 VAYTDTSQI
+334 VAMA
-343 VVKVGGV
+343 
-350 TKTLGSDYSVSG
+350 SG
-362 TTVTFGS
+362 TG
-369 APPSGTDNVSIAY
+369 GNV
-382 GWSEGTSYGR
+382 SYGR

-404 EGTRWFKCNTH
+404 ESGRHFKCDTH

-464 EGNSDDSSSSAEFAG
+464 EGNSDDSSSSAKFAG

-502 VIDADPSG
+502 VVDADPSG

-523 VFILQADFPNP
+523 VFVLQADFPNP

-547 TQGTSYKPQLMQFK
+547 TQGTSFKPQLMQFK

-572 TEPATGDGSNLSFVI
+572 TETLTGNGSNLSFVI

-602 VEDSNGN
+602 VKDSDGN
-609 WEKRTIGTG
+609 WGKRAIGTG
-618 STQYK
+618 STNYK
-623 LYDYTSGSRGT
+623 LYDYTSGSRGD
-634 EITDSP
+634 EITTAMD
-640 LLSAKDAGNPMPNS
+640 AKDAGNPMPNS

-661 AEVVFVTAPPAQS
+661 AEVVFVTAPPALS
-674 NNVFLIH
+674 NNVFIVH

-700 DCSIGGYETGVYF
+700 DVSIGGYLTGVWF

-764 EYVNQTLET
+764 EYVH
-773 PSSHCIENCIIDKHG
+773 PSRPMTDCIIDKHG

-852 DNGANYSALQT
+852 DNGANYSTLQT
-863 RRLESD
+863 RRLESN
-869 VTGATGNKD
+869 VTGATGNTNY
-878 HLSTYLSTYHDVS
+878 LSTYLSTYHNVS